1 MEARLKAVLEAHHYA
16 AHHQSSNLSWSRL
29 HRIAIHTGTVSEPNF
44 YPADPEYAGRLWR
57 GVRDPP
63 PPGHVWT
70 RDACQKYLD
79 LEGCRKFAVPAFHCR
94 RKTKPPKVSHPQY
107 SIRF

>member
-1 MEARLKAVLEAHHYA
+1 MEARLKAEYEANHYA
-16 AHHQSSNLSWSRL
+16 AHHQSSDLSWARL
-29 HRIAIHTGTVSEPNF
+29 NRIAIHTATVSTPAY

-79 LEGCRKFAVPAFHCR
+79 LAGCRKFSVPAFHCR